1 MKLMHQATRNL
12 TSLLSEDSE
21 RECNCAKN
29 CKSKG
34 EEDGA
39 PNFPM
44 PNKSSR
50 RRGFLSS
57 LRRPTLHRRPAVR
70 DIGYQT
76 ERAFFA
82 AAWHRPTVRIIRP
95 AELESNDD
103 VGDAVTSEGDVEGKI
118 KACVRRGSIDTS
130 MGVYFSESDLFRPS
144 LLVKLIPVMLAFE
157 GVTVGGFQTI
167 GPIYITEIFGRSESE
182 IGMLVAISTV
192 LGTALSLGIESDT
205 GSHIYGKIFSSPND
219 MCTFYVVI
227 ALSVFLLLVPSFSL
241 HALSVGVIMIFNE
254 PLRSKMYELQV
265 AVTTMKHYRFLG
277 PLGEFMNLSVEL
289 VVSLVVPFLYGIH
302 YFLPYAVLGTISAL
316 FAAIFVR
323 TVKLQSQRNTQK
335 LSEFDLD
342 VATVDSDGD
351 TGDGKVARR
360 RLSFADREILA
371 QISVRDL
378 DVSSDPPTATADND
392 GDTGDGKVARRLSFA
407 DSEILAQIVVD
418 TL

>member
-1 MKLMHQATRNL
+1 MEEEEDQSCPVHRTHKAKQMHQATRNL
-12 TSLLSEDSE
+12 TSLLSEDNDFCE

-29 CKSKG
+29 CKSEGSFKG
-34 EEDGA
+34 EENGA
-39 PNFPM
+39 PKFPM
-44 PNKSSR
+44 PNKSSHR
-50 RRGFLSS
+50 LDIL
-57 LRRPTLHRRPAVR
+57 LRRPTLSRQPAVR

-76 ERAFFA
+76 ERAAFA
-82 AAWHRPTVRIIRP
+82 AAWHRPNVRLIRP
-95 AELESNDD
+95 AEFESNHDADD
-103 VGDAVTSEGDVEGKI
+103 DNAVTSDGDVEGKI
-118 KACVRRGSIDTS
+118 KACVRRGSIDNS
-130 MGVYFSESDLFRPS
+130 MGIYFSESDLVRPS

-157 GVTVGGFQTI
+157 AVTVGGFQTI

-182 IGMLVAISTV
+182 IGMLVAVSTV
-192 LGTALSLGIESDT
+192 LGSALSLGIESNT

-219 MCTFYVVI
+219 MCIFYVVI

-254 PLRSKMYELQV
+254 PLQSKMYELQV

-277 PLGEFMNLSVEL
+277 PLGEFMNLFVEL
-289 VVSLVVPFLYGIH
+289 AVSLVVPFLYGIR

-316 FAAIFVR
+316 FTAIFVC

-342 VATVDSDGD
+342 V
-351 TGDGKVARR
+351 
-360 RLSFADREILA
+360 
-371 QISVRDL
+371 
-378 DVSSDPPTATADND
+378 SSDPPSATADND
-392 GDTGDGKVARRLSFA
+392 GDGKVARRLSFA